1 MSSAR
6 PDRES
11 IRKTPVGA
19 LHDPAERQ
27 ADRLADGL
35 TRPTPQ
41 AHLTC
46 TTCAS
51 SDAPC
56 PAVTTGG
63 STASATARADED
75 TR

>member
-6 PDRES
+6 PERAS
-11 IRKTPVGA
+11 TRKTPVGA
-19 LHDPAERQ
+19 PHDPAERQ
-27 ADRLADGL
+27 ADRLADWL

-41 AHLTC
+41 APLTC
-46 TTCAS
+46 TICAS
-51 SDAPC
+51 SDAPS

-63 STASATARADED
+63 STASATARPDED